1 MEQQCKALAATAF
14 HCAACAALLGTRSML
29 VRYTAWW
36 CAMQSC
42 LVCAVRVRS
51 MPVGHA
57 AAAAA
62 VCAAVTLRRCALRRM
77 SVTVRCSVAQHSTG
91 ACVLARRRACAMRW
105 RTRMPGIVLSRAWP
119 GTALAGTLGLAVPP
133 SEVLGAAAQ
142 ARQTPMLL
150 GNPCSYSYPNSTTH
164 NGSSLTVP
172 HGP

>member
-1 MEQQCKALAATAF
+1 
-14 HCAACAALLGTRSML
+14 
-29 VRYTAWW
+29 
-36 CAMQSC
+36 MQSAC
-42 LVCAVRVRS
+42 SHSVALRGLCSLARDEVHAGAVYGMVVRDAIVFSLCGTSTFHACRTCCGYGCA
-51 MPVGHA
+51 
-57 AAAAA
+57 
-62 VCAAVTLRRCALRRM
+62 CAAVTLRRCALGRM